1 MGLTLLVNLSH
12 IIDAWLVKIT
22 FGSLKDTWRSSMKVG
37 DLVKGTG
44 RIHLSYYG
52 VIGLIVE
59 VIGVMDNDPRFRVWW
74 PDGRKHWHD
83 PSRLEYVNESR

>member
-1 MGLTLLVNLSH
+1 
-12 IIDAWLVKIT
+12 VKI
-22 FGSLKDTWRSSMKVG
+22 G

-52 VIGLIVE
+52 LLGLIVE
-59 VIGVMDNDPRFRVWW
+59 VTGHLGDPRYRVMW

-83 PSRLEYVNESR
+83 PSRLEKTNESN